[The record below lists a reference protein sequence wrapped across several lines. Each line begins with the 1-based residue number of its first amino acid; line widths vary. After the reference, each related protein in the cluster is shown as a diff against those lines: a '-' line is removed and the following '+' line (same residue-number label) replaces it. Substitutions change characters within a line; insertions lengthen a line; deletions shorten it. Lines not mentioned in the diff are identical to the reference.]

1 MWKNDNFFIGT
12 LAALALSIVASF
24 LIIFTAPWFYRMFS
38 EFQPQN
44 KIILLA
50 LVPSILLMRY
60 YMRKLRFEK
69 AGMGTVAVTFLFV
82 ILYFLFLDGK
92 PVNIFFLNV

>member
-1 MWKNDNFFIGT
+1 MWKNDNFFIGA

-24 LIIFTAPWFYRMFS
+24 LIIFTAPWFYRLLS
-38 EFQPQN
+38 DFQPQN

-60 YMRKLRFEK
+60 YMRTLRFEK
-69 AGMGTVAVTFLFV
+69 AGMGTVAVTFLMV
-82 ILYFLFLDGK
+82 ILYFLLLDGK